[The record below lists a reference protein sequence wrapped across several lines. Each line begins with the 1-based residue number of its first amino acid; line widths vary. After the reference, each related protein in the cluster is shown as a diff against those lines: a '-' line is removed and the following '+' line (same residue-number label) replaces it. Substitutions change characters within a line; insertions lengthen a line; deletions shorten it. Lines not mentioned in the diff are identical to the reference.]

1 VIVSESSQR
10 VVPVVIRGQRY
21 PIRSDLDERYIAELA
36 AYVDKKVQQAE
47 EKTPTSDWVRIAVLA
62 ALSIADEFFRARE
75 SERIWPEVVAE
86 RVGHIERILDEA
98 LAAREIP
105 SATPP
110 RHV

>member
-21 PIRSDLDERYIAELA
+21 PIRSDLDERYVAELA

-75 SERIWPEVVAE
+75 SERAWPEAVAE
-86 RVGHIERILDEA
+86 RAAEIERILDEA
-98 LAAREIP
+98 LARESP
-105 SATPP
+105 SAGPP
-110 RHV
+110 RHA

>member
-1 VIVSESSQR
+1 VSESSQR

-21 PIRSDLDERYIAELA
+21 PIRSDLDERYVAELA

-75 SERIWPEVVAE
+75 GERVWPEAVAE
-86 RVGHIERILDEA
+86 RAAEIERLIDEA
-98 LAAREIP
+98 LA
-105 SATPP
+105 
-110 RHV
+110 RH

>member
-1 VIVSESSQR
+1 MSESSQR

-21 PIRSDLDERYIAELA
+21 PIRSDLDERYVAELA

-75 SERIWPEVVAE
+75 SERAWPEEVAE
-86 RVGHIERILDEA
+86 RAAQIERIIDEA
-98 LAAREIP
+98 LARESLP
-105 SATPP
+105 APP
-110 RHV
+110 RH